1 MDGGRSAAGGVDSTA
16 LLIGDYSNGNDG
28 LVSKDASS
36 IEELEGETVHLV
48 ELSVSHY
55 LLARA
60 LASVGLEERDLSVVN
75 ISDADLVSAFQ
86 TDDVRHVATWNPL
99 LSEVEAYP
107 GATKLFDSSQIP
119 GHIKDLTIVNTETL
133 RDNPALGK
141 ALVGAGTV
149 LTPDQVDA
157 VQQAGGQLIIS
168 PNSNLSVIARSAE
181 AGLISMPGYFTPTEA
196 FAAVQAGASALK
208 LFPAEAATPTV
219 LKAQR
224 AVLPKELPVL
234 AVGGI
239 NPGNMGPWVAAGA
252 DGFGLGSALYKP
264 GATVAQVREAA
275 QAFLQG
281 WKAATD

>member
-1 MDGGRSAAGGVDSTA
+1 MSLDFTTAFARCPLVAILRGVRPDEVEP
-16 LLIGDYSNGNDG
+16 IGD
-28 LVSKDASS
+28 A
-36 IEELEGETVHLV
+36 LV
-48 ELSVSHY
+48 EAGFTLIEVPMNSPDPLGSIGR
-55 LLARA
+55 LARR
-60 LASVGLEERDLSVVN
+60 LE
-75 ISDADLVSAFQ
+75 
-86 TDDVRHVATWNPL
+86 
-99 LSEVEAYP
+99 
-107 GATKLFDSSQIP
+107 
-119 GHIKDLTIVNTETL
+119 
-133 RDNPALGK
+133 GK

-181 AGLISMPGYFTPTEA
+181 AGLISMPGYFIPTEA

-264 GATVAQVREAA
+264 GGTAAQVREAA
-275 QAFLQG
+275 QAFIQG

>member
-1 MDGGRSAAGGVDSTA
+1 MSLDFTTAFARCPLVAILRGVRPDEVEP
-16 LLIGDYSNGNDG
+16 IGDALVEAGFTLIEVPMNSPDP
-28 LVSKDASS
+28 LVS
-36 IEELEGETVHLV
+36 IGR
-48 ELSVSHY
+48 
-55 LLARA
+55 LARR
-60 LASVGLEERDLSVVN
+60 LE
-75 ISDADLVSAFQ
+75 
-86 TDDVRHVATWNPL
+86 
-99 LSEVEAYP
+99 
-107 GATKLFDSSQIP
+107 
-119 GHIKDLTIVNTETL
+119 
-133 RDNPALGK
+133 GK

-157 VQQAGGQLIIS
+157 VQQAGGRLIIS

-264 GATVAQVREAA
+264 GATAAQVREAA
-275 QAFLQG
+275 QAFIQG

>member
-1 MDGGRSAAGGVDSTA
+1 MSLDFTTAFARCPLVAILRGVRPDEVEP
-16 LLIGDYSNGNDG
+16 IGDALVDAGFTLIEVPMNSPDP
-28 LVSKDASS
+28 LVS
-36 IEELEGETVHLV
+36 IGR
-48 ELSVSHY
+48 
-55 LLARA
+55 LARR
-60 LASVGLEERDLSVVN
+60 LE
-75 ISDADLVSAFQ
+75 
-86 TDDVRHVATWNPL
+86 
-99 LSEVEAYP
+99 
-107 GATKLFDSSQIP
+107 
-119 GHIKDLTIVNTETL
+119 
-133 RDNPALGK
+133 GK

-264 GATVAQVREAA
+264 GATAAQVREAA
-275 QAFLQG
+275 QAFIQG

>member
-1 MDGGRSAAGGVDSTA
+1 MSLDFTTAFARCPLVAILRGVRPDEVEP
-16 LLIGDYSNGNDG
+16 IGDALVEAGFTLIEVPMNSPDP
-28 LVSKDASS
+28 LVS
-36 IEELEGETVHLV
+36 IGR
-48 ELSVSHY
+48 
-55 LLARA
+55 LARR
-60 LASVGLEERDLSVVN
+60 LE
-75 ISDADLVSAFQ
+75 
-86 TDDVRHVATWNPL
+86 
-99 LSEVEAYP
+99 
-107 GATKLFDSSQIP
+107 
-119 GHIKDLTIVNTETL
+119 
-133 RDNPALGK
+133 GK

-264 GATVAQVREAA
+264 GGTAAQVREAA

>member
-1 MDGGRSAAGGVDSTA
+1 MSLDFTTAFARCPLVAILRGVRPDEVEP
-16 LLIGDYSNGNDG
+16 IGDALVEAGFTLIEVPMNSPDP
-28 LVSKDASS
+28 LVS
-36 IEELEGETVHLV
+36 IGR
-48 ELSVSHY
+48 
-55 LLARA
+55 LARR
-60 LASVGLEERDLSVVN
+60 LE
-75 ISDADLVSAFQ
+75 
-86 TDDVRHVATWNPL
+86 
-99 LSEVEAYP
+99 
-107 GATKLFDSSQIP
+107 
-119 GHIKDLTIVNTETL
+119 
-133 RDNPALGK
+133 GK

-157 VQQAGGQLIIS
+157 VQQAGGRLIIS

-264 GATVAQVREAA
+264 GATAAQVGEAA
-275 QAFLQG
+275 QAFMQG

>member
-1 MDGGRSAAGGVDSTA
+1 MSLDFTTAFARCPLVAILRGVRPDEVEP
-16 LLIGDYSNGNDG
+16 IGD
-28 LVSKDASS
+28 A
-36 IEELEGETVHLV
+36 LV
-48 ELSVSHY
+48 EAGFTLIEVPMNSPDQLGSIGR
-55 LLARA
+55 LARR
-60 LASVGLEERDLSVVN
+60 LE
-75 ISDADLVSAFQ
+75 
-86 TDDVRHVATWNPL
+86 
-99 LSEVEAYP
+99 
-107 GATKLFDSSQIP
+107 
-119 GHIKDLTIVNTETL
+119 
-133 RDNPALGK
+133 GK

-264 GATVAQVREAA
+264 GGTAAQVREAA
-275 QAFLQG
+275 QAFIQG

>member
-1 MDGGRSAAGGVDSTA
+1 MSLDFTTAFARCPLVAILRGVRPDEVEP
-16 LLIGDYSNGNDG
+16 IGDALVEAGFTLIEVPMNSPDP
-28 LVSKDASS
+28 LVS
-36 IEELEGETVHLV
+36 IGR
-48 ELSVSHY
+48 
-55 LLARA
+55 LARR
-60 LASVGLEERDLSVVN
+60 LE
-75 ISDADLVSAFQ
+75 
-86 TDDVRHVATWNPL
+86 
-99 LSEVEAYP
+99 
-107 GATKLFDSSQIP
+107 
-119 GHIKDLTIVNTETL
+119 
-133 RDNPALGK
+133 GK

-168 PNSNLSVIARSAE
+168 PNSNLSVIGRSAE

-264 GATVAQVREAA
+264 GATAAQVREAA
-275 QAFLQG
+275 QAFMQG
-281 WKAATD
+281 WKAATN

>member
-1 MDGGRSAAGGVDSTA
+1 MSLDFTTAFARCPLVAILRGVRPDEVEP
-16 LLIGDYSNGNDG
+16 IGDALVEAGFTLIEVPMNSPDP
-28 LVSKDASS
+28 LVS
-36 IEELEGETVHLV
+36 IGR
-48 ELSVSHY
+48 
-55 LLARA
+55 LARR
-60 LASVGLEERDLSVVN
+60 LE
-75 ISDADLVSAFQ
+75 
-86 TDDVRHVATWNPL
+86 
-99 LSEVEAYP
+99 
-107 GATKLFDSSQIP
+107 
-119 GHIKDLTIVNTETL
+119 
-133 RDNPALGK
+133 GK

-157 VQQAGGQLIIS
+157 VQQAGGRLIIS

-275 QAFLQG
+275 QAFMQG
-281 WKAATD
+281 WKAATN

>member
-1 MDGGRSAAGGVDSTA
+1 MSLDFTTAFARCPLVAILRGVRPDEVEP
-16 LLIGDYSNGNDG
+16 IGDALVEAGFTLIEVPMNSPDP
-28 LVSKDASS
+28 LVS
-36 IEELEGETVHLV
+36 IGR
-48 ELSVSHY
+48 
-55 LLARA
+55 LARR
-60 LASVGLEERDLSVVN
+60 LE
-75 ISDADLVSAFQ
+75 
-86 TDDVRHVATWNPL
+86 
-99 LSEVEAYP
+99 
-107 GATKLFDSSQIP
+107 
-119 GHIKDLTIVNTETL
+119 
-133 RDNPALGK
+133 GK

-264 GATVAQVREAA
+264 GATAAQVREAA
-275 QAFLQG
+275 QAFMQG

>member
-1 MDGGRSAAGGVDSTA
+1 MSLDFTTAFARCPLVAILRGVRPDEVEP
-16 LLIGDYSNGNDG
+16 IGDALVEAGFTLIEVPMNSPDP
-28 LVSKDASS
+28 LVS
-36 IEELEGETVHLV
+36 IGR
-48 ELSVSHY
+48 
-55 LLARA
+55 LARR
-60 LASVGLEERDLSVVN
+60 LE
-75 ISDADLVSAFQ
+75 
-86 TDDVRHVATWNPL
+86 
-99 LSEVEAYP
+99 
-107 GATKLFDSSQIP
+107 
-119 GHIKDLTIVNTETL
+119 
-133 RDNPALGK
+133 GK

-264 GATVAQVREAA
+264 GATAAQVREAA

>member
-1 MDGGRSAAGGVDSTA
+1 MSLDFTTAFARCPLVAILRGVRPDEVEP
-16 LLIGDYSNGNDG
+16 IGDALVEAGFTLIEVPMNSPDP
-28 LVSKDASS
+28 LVS
-36 IEELEGETVHLV
+36 IGR
-48 ELSVSHY
+48 
-55 LLARA
+55 LARR
-60 LASVGLEERDLSVVN
+60 LE
-75 ISDADLVSAFQ
+75 
-86 TDDVRHVATWNPL
+86 
-99 LSEVEAYP
+99 
-107 GATKLFDSSQIP
+107 
-119 GHIKDLTIVNTETL
+119 
-133 RDNPALGK
+133 GK

-264 GATVAQVREAA
+264 GATAAQVREAA
-275 QAFLQG
+275 QAFMQG
-281 WKAATD
+281 WKAATN

>member
-1 MDGGRSAAGGVDSTA
+1 MSLDFTTAFARCPLVAILRGVRPDEVEP
-16 LLIGDYSNGNDG
+16 IGD
-28 LVSKDASS
+28 A
-36 IEELEGETVHLV
+36 LV
-48 ELSVSHY
+48 EAGFTLIEVPMNSPDPLGSIGR
-55 LLARA
+55 LARR
-60 LASVGLEERDLSVVN
+60 LE
-75 ISDADLVSAFQ
+75 
-86 TDDVRHVATWNPL
+86 
-99 LSEVEAYP
+99 
-107 GATKLFDSSQIP
+107 
-119 GHIKDLTIVNTETL
+119 
-133 RDNPALGK
+133 GK

-264 GATVAQVREAA
+264 GATAAQVGEAA
-275 QAFLQG
+275 QACMQG

>member
-1 MDGGRSAAGGVDSTA
+1 MSLDFTTAFARCPLVAILRGVRPDEVEP
-16 LLIGDYSNGNDG
+16 IGD
-28 LVSKDASS
+28 A
-36 IEELEGETVHLV
+36 LV
-48 ELSVSHY
+48 EAGFTLIEVPMNSPDPLGSIG
-55 LLARA
+55 R
-60 LASVGLEERDLSVVN
+60 LE
-75 ISDADLVSAFQ
+75 
-86 TDDVRHVATWNPL
+86 
-99 LSEVEAYP
+99 
-107 GATKLFDSSQIP
+107 
-119 GHIKDLTIVNTETL
+119 
-133 RDNPALGK
+133 GK

-264 GATVAQVREAA
+264 GGTAAQVREAA
-275 QAFLQG
+275 QAFIQG

>member
-1 MDGGRSAAGGVDSTA
+1 MSLDFTTAFARCPLVAILRGVRPDEVEP
-16 LLIGDYSNGNDG
+16 IGDALVEAGFTLIEVPMNSPDP
-28 LVSKDASS
+28 LVS
-36 IEELEGETVHLV
+36 IGR
-48 ELSVSHY
+48 
-55 LLARA
+55 LARR
-60 LASVGLEERDLSVVN
+60 LE
-75 ISDADLVSAFQ
+75 
-86 TDDVRHVATWNPL
+86 
-99 LSEVEAYP
+99 
-107 GATKLFDSSQIP
+107 
-119 GHIKDLTIVNTETL
+119 
-133 RDNPALGK
+133 GK

-264 GATVAQVREAA
+264 GGTAAQVREAA
-275 QAFLQG
+275 QAFMQG
-281 WKAATD
+281 WKAATN